1 MLLNKVL
8 NILFPSQCP
17 LCGNKSDSALYNPIC
32 SSCWRGIERYT
43 GPACRICGIPVVS
56 PLATICGSCMK
67 KKPPFSRILYYGTYE
82 GALKES
88 IRLLKFSGVKRL
100 SKPLSYLLSELSV
113 SGFNG
118 IVPVPLHPKKLR
130 QREFNQTAVM
140 GRHLAGRIKVPLMLD
155 VLKKVHDTLPQTEV
169 TGKERLE
176 NVKKAYLASE
186 KAAGLE
192 LLLIDDVITT
202 GATVS
207 ECARALMTAG
217 AKGVTVAALARSMPK
232 QNT

>member
-1 MLLNKVL
+1 M
-8 NILFPSQCP
+8 
-17 LCGNKSDSALYNPIC
+17 
-32 SSCWRGIERYT
+32 
-43 GPACRICGIPVVS
+43 
-56 PLATICGSCMK
+56 
-67 KKPPFSRILYYGTYE
+67 
-82 GALKES
+82 
-88 IRLLKFSGVKRL
+88 
-100 SKPLSYLLSELSV
+100 
-113 SGFNG
+113 
-118 IVPVPLHPKKLR
+118 
-130 QREFNQTAVM
+130 AVM

-207 ECARALMTAG
+207 ECVRALMTAG
-217 AKGVTVAALARSMPK
+217 AKEVTVAALARSMPK